1 MLPDT
6 FEWHNG
12 HIASLILKYF
22 AMFRI
27 RLPSSSPQY
36 IILDGICL
44 LNTGTGSTSHIFPY
58 SFFANLKSYTLYK
71 KEKFWLR
78 RTWYWKVFG
87 LWRSKRDTWLSSYHI
102 HDCCYAAQTFCCFIF
117 FTFARKK
124 SRFVLLL
131 NLLQQQDMSSILSA
145 LNMSTWV
152 FLHPLQYY
160 FSLQ

>member
-12 HIASLILKYF
+12 HIDTYVRTGRLASLILKYF

-78 RTWYWKVFG
+78 RTWY
-87 LWRSKRDTWLSSYHI
+87 
-102 HDCCYAAQTFCCFIF
+102 
-117 FTFARKK
+117 
-124 SRFVLLL
+124 
-131 NLLQQQDMSSILSA
+131 
-145 LNMSTWV
+145 
-152 FLHPLQYY
+152 
-160 FSLQ
+160 